1 LDNITDNN
9 KDDIKI
15 IKENDRE
22 SSWDIKFKSKLKAL
36 TRILMSYLVKYLVIL
51 IRKSKIFYNNY
62 RFIPDYL
69 FRIVKYIISVS
80 GIGAIQNYFINASL
94 RDGAIKRIVDLSR
107 TVIYGLCMGS
117 FTFVSIV
124 RRNVYDLDDNVQAQW
139 QTLWINRLQG
149 FIMGE
154 MFRSYIIYF
163 LFSFLTAIATSVI
176 LFLGVDYIYS
186 TYLSKP
192 LEPFADVPYVDKPC
206 DIYVWKTCIS
216 ENLAPGM
223 GFPYADQELDRCL
236 KMCQSAAKPIR
247 L

>member
-1 LDNITDNN
+1 
-9 KDDIKI
+9 
-15 IKENDRE
+15 
-22 SSWDIKFKSKLKAL
+22 
-36 TRILMSYLVKYLVIL
+36 
-51 IRKSKIFYNNY
+51 
-62 RFIPDYL
+62 
-69 FRIVKYIISVS
+69 
-80 GIGAIQNYFINASL
+80 
-94 RDGAIKRIVDLSR
+94 
-107 TVIYGLCMGS
+107 
-117 FTFVSIV
+117 
-124 RRNVYDLDDNVQAQW
+124 
-139 QTLWINRLQG
+139 
-149 FIMGE
+149 MGE